1 MHSELIIH
9 DKAMDKSAWGNEN
22 IDKRALGIK
31 DKMSNEASKS
41 STNPAFGKKG
51 TRIPVIS
58 LAWGK
63 RKI

>member
-41 STNPAFGKKG
+41 STNPAIGERVLGFQ
-51 TRIPVIS
+51 
-58 LAWGK
+58 
-63 RKI
+63 

>member
-41 STNPAFGKKG
+41 STNPAFGKG
-51 TRIPVIS
+51 V
-58 LAWGK
+58 LGFQ
-63 RKI
+63 